1 MHFIHTLL
9 NSDVI
14 HNKVSRAVNQTAV
27 MNHAGRTGWHSL
39 VASCRLSGQLALFP
53 RRHRRLCATPSHASA
68 AQGVLCAD
76 CAERPPLSGAR
87 RCARRYA
94 GAASARAI
102 YRGHTLCPTRDSR
115 ALCPATEP
123 VCVWEGMSR
132 PVCVRSEGTP
142 TSSFTCSVNIFTVIN
157 RGRGVASRTVGR
169 HCDCCR
175 RQLSS
180 HHP

>member
-1 MHFIHTLL
+1 MAL
-9 NSDVI
+9 
-14 HNKVSRAVNQTAV
+14 A
-27 MNHAGRTGWHSL
+27 
-39 VASCRLSGQLALFP
+39 CRLSCQLALFP
-53 RRHRRLCATPSHASA
+53 RHHRRLCATLSHASA
-68 AQGVLCAD
+68 VQGVLCAD

-94 GAASARAI
+94 GAASACAM
-102 YRGHTLCPTRDSR
+102 YQGHYLCRTRDSR

-142 TSSFTCSVNIFTVIN
+142 TSSFTCSVNIFTVTN
-157 RGRGVASRTVGR
+157 RGREAGARTVGR
-169 HCDCCR
+169 RCDCCR
-175 RQLSS
+175 CQLSS